1 MYLRRRLFGACCCR
15 LAGGGGNVSILTRSP
30 ERWSNHLIV
39 NTCEGNKL
47 EAELSQISAN
57 AEEVIPKAD
66 LVLFCLP
73 GFANESELRKIQP
86 YLRKDTYVGT
96 VFASSGFFF
105 KALEILPATQPLFG
119 FQRVPFISRIEKYG
133 HSAYYC
139 SNIYDMLKGEDLPGF
154 LMEHK
159 KDKYLI

>member
-15 LAGGGGNVSILTRSP
+15 LAGGGNVSILTRSP

-39 NTCEGNKL
+39 NTCEGKKL

-86 YLRKDTYVGT
+86 YLRKIHT
-96 VFASSGFFF
+96 
-105 KALEILPATQPLFG
+105 
-119 FQRVPFISRIEKYG
+119 
-133 HSAYYC
+133 
-139 SNIYDMLKGEDLPGF
+139 
-154 LMEHK
+154 
-159 KDKYLI
+159 

>member
-1 MYLRRRLFGACCCR
+1 MFVSAAEALWGMLLQVGW
-15 LAGGGGNVSILTRSP
+15 GGNVSILTRSP

-39 NTCEGNKL
+39 NTCEGKKL

-96 VFASSGFFF
+96 VFASSGFSSRLWKFF
-105 KALEILPATQPLFG
+105 LRPSLF
-119 FQRVPFISRIEKYG
+119 SD
-133 HSAYYC
+133 
-139 SNIYDMLKGEDLPGF
+139 SNVFHL
-154 LMEHK
+154 
-159 KDKYLI
+159 